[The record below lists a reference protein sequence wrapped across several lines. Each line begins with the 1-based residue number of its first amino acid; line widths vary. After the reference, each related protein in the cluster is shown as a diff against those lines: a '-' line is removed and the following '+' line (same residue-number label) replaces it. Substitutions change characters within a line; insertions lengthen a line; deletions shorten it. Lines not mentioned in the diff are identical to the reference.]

1 MEYEE
6 GYYVNFFIRKEI
18 HTGFNTQK
26 LELILYFGNTKCTTI
41 VSKQ

>member
-18 HTGFNTQK
+18 YIGFNIQK
-26 LELILYFGNTKCTTI
+26 LELILYFGNIKCIII
-41 VSKQ
+41 VFK